1 VAREAGAVRQQ
12 ANQQS
17 GWQAAGRV
25 ERLRSQALRPWWW
38 WLLWR
43 GQGRVERR
51 GSPSARASPGARGGS
66 APLLDTLAV
75 GGAGAGLAVAWRL
88 EPAGVAGGLTRL
100 AARGLGA
107 VAWAPG
113 ATRVGSPAGLPGL
126 ALTCGEGTAHWPA
139 SPQANEPGIG
149 AWKTENREEKS
160 APKQIKANGR
170 RG

>member
-1 VAREAGAVRQQ
+1 MRQQ

-66 APLLDTLAV
+66 APLLDTLDV
-75 GGAGAGLAVAWRL
+75 GGGPVQASR
-88 EPAGVAGGLTRL
+88 
-100 AARGLGA
+100 
-107 VAWAPG
+107 
-113 ATRVGSPAGLPGL
+113 LPGV
-126 ALTCGEGTAHWPA
+126 WN
-139 SPQANEPGIG
+139 Q
-149 AWKTENREEKS
+149 
-160 APKQIKANGR
+160 
-170 RG
+170 RGWRAA